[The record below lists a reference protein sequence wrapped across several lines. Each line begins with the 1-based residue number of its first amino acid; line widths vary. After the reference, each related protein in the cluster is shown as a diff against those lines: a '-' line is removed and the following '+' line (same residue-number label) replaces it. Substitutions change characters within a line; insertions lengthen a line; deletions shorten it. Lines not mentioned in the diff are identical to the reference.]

1 VASVLTNLQQ
11 LGIVTETTGR
21 RRNRIFTYQRC
32 LDLIGSGTEP
42 LPGMR

>member
-1 VASVLTNLQQ
+1 

-21 RRNRIFTYQRC
+21 HRNRVFVYQRC

-42 LPGMR
+42 IPGMR